1 MLDFSW
7 SELALIGVVALVVIG
22 PKDLPKALRTAGV
35 WVRKARTISREFQ
48 SSVEQ
53 MMREAELDEVKKQ
66 IETVSSVNIA
76 KEIEKVVDP
85 TGDLA
90 ESLKPPEMPDLN
102 KIVNETTAP
111 EPAAPGAE
119 PLAPPAAG
127 EALPAAT
134 ESPTTESP
142 TPESP
147 TPESPTPESLT
158 TKLPTTEAP
167 KPETVT
173 PDSAKPA
180 SVP

>member
-66 IETVSSVNIA
+66 IESVSSVNIA
-76 KEIEKVVDP
+76 KEIEKAVDP

-102 KIVNETTAP
+102 AMVNETTPPAPAQIAATDPAAMATPVPEPVGEPATVAP
-111 EPAAPGAE
+111 E
-119 PLAPPAAG
+119 
-127 EALPAAT
+127 AAT
-134 ESPTTESP
+134 TEVP
-142 TPESP
+142 TP
-147 TPESPTPESLT
+147 
-158 TKLPTTEAP
+158 
-167 KPETVT
+167 
-173 PDSAKPA
+173 
-180 SVP
+180 

>member
-66 IETVSSVNIA
+66 IESVSSVNIA
-76 KEIEKVVDP
+76 KEIEKAVDP

-102 KIVNETTAP
+102 KIVNDSGAP
-111 EPAAPGAE
+111 T
-119 PLAPPAAG
+119 APPAPAALPG
-127 EALPAAT
+127 EAAAA
-134 ESPTTESP
+134 P
-142 TPESP
+142 TPAPASSE
-147 TPESPTPESLT
+147 TPPA
-158 TKLPTTEAP
+158 EAP
-167 KPETVT
+167 VSSPPAPSVDPPPQSSKPT
-173 PDSAKPA
+173 SA
-180 SVP
+180 S

>member
-66 IETVSSVNIA
+66 IESVSSVNIA
-76 KEIEKVVDP
+76 KEIEKAVDP

-102 KIVNETTAP
+102 AMVNEGSLPAPPPSPPVGEEAAASPAPTAGELASAAIEPPQP
-111 EPAAPGAE
+111 EP
-119 PLAPPAAG
+119 
-127 EALPAAT
+127 T
-134 ESPTTESP
+134 
-142 TPESP
+142 
-147 TPESPTPESLT
+147 
-158 TKLPTTEAP
+158 

-180 SVP
+180 STP

>member
-22 PKDLPKALRTAGV
+22 PKDLPKALRTAGI

-66 IETVSSVNIA
+66 IESVSSVNIA
-76 KEIEKVVDP
+76 KEIEKAVDP

-102 KIVNETTAP
+102 AMSTNPRPRRRRRSRQPIRRLRRRPHPSRSASRRLRRPRPRK
-111 EPAAPGAE
+111 
-119 PLAPPAAG
+119 
-127 EALPAAT
+127 
-134 ESPTTESP
+134 
-142 TPESP
+142 
-147 TPESPTPESLT
+147 
-158 TKLPTTEAP
+158 P
-167 KPETVT
+167 KARHP
-173 PDSAKPA
+173 KR
-180 SVP
+180 

>member
-66 IETVSSVNIA
+66 IESVSSVNIA
-76 KEIEKVVDP
+76 KEIEKAVDP

-102 KIVNETTAP
+102 ALVNETAP
-111 EPAAPGAE
+111 PSSKQIAAAEAAAPL
-119 PLAPPAAG
+119 PPPSPPAG
-127 EALPAAT
+127 EPSASEAPA
-134 ESPTTESP
+134 
-142 TPESP
+142 
-147 TPESPTPESLT
+147 
-158 TKLPTTEAP
+158 EAP
-167 KPETVT
+167 KSDTTNPEPVT
-173 PDSAKPA
+173 SDPAKPA
-180 SVP
+180 SAP

>member
-66 IETVSSVNIA
+66 IESVSSINIA
-76 KEIEKVVDP
+76 KEIEKAVDP

-102 KIVNETTAP
+102 AIVNETATPAP
-111 EPAAPGAE
+111 EQIAAPDAAAPTTPEPSPASEPAASE
-119 PLAPPAAG
+119 PPAASP
-127 EALPAAT
+127 PAASPEVPKV
-134 ESPTTESP
+134 ES
-142 TPESP
+142 
-147 TPESPTPESLT
+147 
-158 TKLPTTEAP
+158 P
-167 KPETVT
+167 KPETAT
-173 PDSAKPA
+173 PDPAKPA
-180 SVP
+180 GAP

>member
-1 MLDFSW
+1 M
-7 SELALIGVVALVVIG
+7 
-22 PKDLPKALRTAGV
+22 
-35 WVRKARTISREFQ
+35 SREFQ
-48 SSVEQ
+48 SHFEQ

-119 PLAPPAAG
+119 PPASPAAG
-127 EALPAAT
+127 EALPAAP

-147 TPESPTPESLT
+147 TPESPTTE
-158 TKLPTTEAP
+158 LPTTEAP

>member
-66 IETVSSVNIA
+66 IESVSSVNIA
-76 KEIEKVVDP
+76 KEIESAVDP
-85 TGDLA
+85 TGELA

-102 KIVNETTAP
+102 KIVNEETV
-111 EPAAPGAE
+111 AAP
-119 PLAPPAAG
+119 PVAPPALDAPVS
-127 EALPAAT
+127 APPTDAPPTDA
-134 ESPTTESP
+134 SPTE
-142 TPESP
+142 
-147 TPESPTPESLT
+147 L
-158 TKLPTTEAP
+158 EAP
-167 KPETVT
+167 KTEAEKSEPAPSDPAK
-173 PDSAKPA
+173 PDS
-180 SVP
+180 VP

>member
-66 IETVSSVNIA
+66 IESVSSVNVA
-76 KEIEKVVDP
+76 KEIEKAVDP
-85 TGDLA
+85 TGELA

-102 KIVNETTAP
+102 QIVNEGTLPAPPPAP
-111 EPAAPGAE
+111 EAEPTALAGAE
-119 PLAPPAAG
+119 AEAPASPTP
-127 EALPAAT
+127 LPAAS
-134 ESPTTESP
+134 EAPAAALESP
-142 TPESP
+142 TPERAKS
-147 TPESPTPESLT
+147 
-158 TKLPTTEAP
+158 
-167 KPETVT
+167 ETVT
-173 PDSAKPA
+173 PDSAKSA
-180 SVP
+180 SAP

>member
-66 IETVSSVNIA
+66 IESVSSVNIA
-76 KEIEKVVDP
+76 KEIEKAVDP

-102 KIVNETTAP
+102 KIVNDSGAP
-111 EPAAPGAE
+111 APSPAPAPLPGEAAAAPTPAPASGE
-119 PLAPPAAG
+119 TPPA
-127 EALPAAT
+127 EALPVSSAP
-134 ESPTTESP
+134 SPSVDP
-142 TPESP
+142 PPQS
-147 TPESPTPESLT
+147 S
-158 TKLPTTEAP
+158 
-167 KPETVT
+167 
-173 PDSAKPA
+173 KPA
-180 SVP
+180 SAS

>member
-66 IETVSSVNIA
+66 IESVAAVDIN
-76 KEIEKVVDP
+76 KEFEKAVDP

-90 ESLKPPEMPDLN
+90 ESLKPPEMPDLD
-102 KIVNETTAP
+102 KIVSDSATAA
-111 EPAAPGAE
+111 PAAPSE
-119 PLAPPAAG
+119 QAA
-127 EALPAAT
+127 AASLPAPG
-134 ESPTTESP
+134 EGE
-142 TPESP
+142 TP
-147 TPESPTPESLT
+147 L
-158 TKLPTTEAP
+158 
-167 KPETVT
+167 
-173 PDSAKPA
+173 
-180 SVP
+180 

>member
-48 SSVEQ
+48 GSIEQ

-66 IETVSSVNIA
+66 IESVSSVNIA
-76 KEIEKVVDP
+76 KEIEKAVDP

-102 KIVNETTAP
+102 AMVNEPTPAAPAQIAAADPAAPAAPAP
-111 EPAAPGAE
+111 EPVSEPTAAAPEVAK
-119 PLAPPAAG
+119 
-127 EALPAAT
+127 
-134 ESPTTESP
+134 TESP
-142 TPESP
+142 TPE
-147 TPESPTPESLT
+147 
-158 TKLPTTEAP
+158 
-167 KPETVT
+167 TVT
-173 PDSAKPA
+173 AESAKPA
-180 SVP
+180 SPP

>member
-66 IETVSSVNIA
+66 IESVSSVNIA
-76 KEIEKVVDP
+76 KEIEKAVDP

-102 KIVNETTAP
+102 AMVNEGSLPAPPPSPPVGEEAAASPAPTVGAPASAAIEPPQP
-111 EPAAPGAE
+111 EPA
-119 PLAPPAAG
+119 
-127 EALPAAT
+127 
-134 ESPTTESP
+134 
-142 TPESP
+142 
-147 TPESPTPESLT
+147 
-158 TKLPTTEAP
+158 

-180 SVP
+180 STP

>member
-22 PKDLPKALRTAGV
+22 PKDLPKALRTAGI

-66 IETVSSVNIA
+66 IESVSSVNIA
-76 KEIEKVVDP
+76 KEIEKAVDP

-102 KIVNETTAP
+102 KIVNDSAAP
-111 EPAAPGAE
+111 ALPRAPAALPGETAAAPAAAPASDE
-119 PLAPPAAG
+119 TPPA
-127 EALPAAT
+127 EALPV
-134 ESPTTESP
+134 SS
-142 TPESP
+142 
-147 TPESPTPESLT
+147 
-158 TKLPTTEAP
+158 AP
-167 KPETVT
+167 APSVD
-173 PDSAKPA
+173 PPPQSSKPA
-180 SVP
+180 SAS

>member
-66 IETVSSVNIA
+66 IESVSSVNIA
-76 KEIEKVVDP
+76 KEIEKAVDP

-102 KIVNETTAP
+102 KIVNDSASPAPPPAQAALP
-111 EPAAPGAE
+111 EPAVAAASPAPASGETPQA
-119 PLAPPAAG
+119 
-127 EALPAAT
+127 EALPV
-134 ESPTTESP
+134 SS
-142 TPESP
+142 TP
-147 TPESPTPESLT
+147 
-158 TKLPTTEAP
+158 AP
-167 KPETVT
+167 SVNP
-173 PDSAKPA
+173 PPPSSKPA
-180 SVP
+180 SAS

>member
-66 IETVSSVNIA
+66 IESVSSVNIA
-76 KEIEKVVDP
+76 KEIEKAVDP
-85 TGDLA
+85 TGELA

-102 KIVNETTAP
+102 QIVNEGTLPAP
-111 EPAAPGAE
+111 APEAEPAALAGAE
-119 PLAPPAAG
+119 APASPAS
-127 EALPAAT
+127 LPAAS
-134 ESPTTESP
+134 EAPTVQLEPP
-142 TPESP
+142 TPDS
-147 TPESPTPESLT
+147 
-158 TKLPTTEAP
+158 A

-180 SVP
+180 SAP